1 MSSSAAPAAAVMLAD
16 ASLEMSTA
24 PAVRSIWRQA
34 VHLDVAIVAD
44 KNALVSIKQ
53 DYSLRHVVDHNR
65 EERTALIQS
74 ATRKGADEA
83 DAEDGHCRARN
94 CDRKNT
100 RRKSEG
106 INRTCRIGHNL
117 HRAHSREMV
126 GHDRQRQQ
134 NGSQRRVAPPV

>member
-44 KNALVSIKQ
+44 KNALVSIEQ

-65 EERTALIQS
+65 EERAALIQS
-74 ATRKGADEA
+74 ATGKGADEA
-83 DAEDGHCRARN
+83 DAKDGHCRARN
-94 CDRKNT
+94 CDRQNT
-100 RRKSEG
+100 RRKGKS
-106 INRTCRIGHNL
+106 INRACGIRHNL
-117 HRAHSREMV
+117 HRAHGREMMR
-126 GHDRQRQQ
+126 HDRLRQQ
-134 NGSQRRVAPPV
+134 